1 MASAVFNLYE
11 RLDEMKKT
19 LDELDKNIERDSF
32 VLSLL
37 NNATEEDIKK
47 YELNIFMDSVK
58 TQIETFK
65 TQREKLDKMICDSS
79 KVLELYESDK
89 DTYNLI
95 ITKLLTSFGFSE
107 DELN

>member
-89 DTYNLI
+89 DTYNFI

>member
-107 DELN
+107 DESN

>member
-19 LDELDKNIERDSF
+19 LDEVDKNIERDSF

-58 TQIETFK
+58 TQIEAFK

-107 DELN
+107 DESN

>member
-19 LDELDKNIERDSF
+19 LDEVDKNIERDSF

-107 DELN
+107 DESN